1 MIKDEIFYRE
11 SIILNLYVKAE
22 YSKQVIAKEKKIRSK
37 YQLLSFKVFT
47 LKFALYS
54 KYYSDLQEKGL
65 KMKAKKKIMRLMI
78 GTR

>member
-1 MIKDEIFYRE
+1 MTKDEIFYRE
-11 SIILNLYVKAE
+11 SIILNLYVKVE
-22 YSKQVIAKEKKIRSK
+22 YSKQVIAREKKIRSK
-37 YQLLSFKVFT
+37 YQLLVFT

>member
-1 MIKDEIFYRE
+1 MLKLN
-11 SIILNLYVKAE
+11 IL
-22 YSKQVIAKEKKIRSK
+22 KKIVREKRYDQNIS
-37 YQLLSFKVFT
+37 YYLCKVFT